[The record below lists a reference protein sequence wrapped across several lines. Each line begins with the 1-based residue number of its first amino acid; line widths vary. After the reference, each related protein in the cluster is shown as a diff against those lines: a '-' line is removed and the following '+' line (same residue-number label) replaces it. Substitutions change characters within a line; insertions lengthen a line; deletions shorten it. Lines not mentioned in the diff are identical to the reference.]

1 MEQRRIVP
9 HSEFEGGSY
18 MGIMVDADA
27 VLLGGNVITM
37 DDQRPRAGAVAVK
50 GGRFLWVG
58 GDEEVRQAI
67 GKETQIKNLNG
78 MTVIPGFIES
88 HNHTLMFGLGLSAI
102 DLTRASS
109 IEEMLAFVKERA
121 ARQKEGTW
129 ITGVGYN
136 QNELR
141 EKRHPT
147 RQDLDRAAPK
157 HLVSLRHTSAHG
169 YVANSLALAKAGITK
184 DRPDPEGGKI
194 GRDMT
199 TGELTGLLFESPAM
213 KLIDDIMPKPTREDL
228 VRALGD
234 AGQKF
239 LSEGITSAMDASVG
253 GNDIPL
259 QVAAYQEAVERGLL
273 KVRHNLA
280 IWSEAVFDYAHFEE
294 ALRGAEND
302 LLGIRSGLGNEKL
315 RIGPFKIIVDGAFS
329 TVTAVTYDPYGVDPN
344 ERGCG
349 VLVIEPEKLAKLAT
363 LIQGRG
369 WQLSIHGI
377 GDKAIDVCL
386 DAIEAAQKAT
396 PRNDARPRLEHCTMV
411 LPRMFD
417 RIKKLGVIPVL
428 QPGFIW
434 ELGDNWFRQLGKE
447 KTSRFKPFR
456 TLLNNGIL
464 MAFSSDRPVVSG
476 APLLGI
482 HSAVNQRTRTGQ
494 DYAPQEKITPEEA
507 LRCYTLNGAYAS
519 FEEKIK
525 GSIEAGKVADLTV
538 LAEDPT
544 LVEPDRIKD
553 IPVVATMVGGEYC
566 YQRK

>member
-1 MEQRRIVP
+1 
-9 HSEFEGGSY
+9 
-18 MGIMVDADA
+18 MGFMIDADV
-27 VLLGGNVITM
+27 VLFNGNVITV
-37 DDQRPRAGAVAVK
+37 DDKKPRAQGVAVK
-50 GGRFLWVG
+50 GGRILWVG
-58 GDEEVRQAI
+58 TNEEVRQAI
-67 GKETQIKNLNG
+67 GRGTQGRDLKG

-88 HNHTLMFGLGLSAI
+88 HNHTLMFGLGLDSI
-102 DLTRASS
+102 DLTKVESVEEIIALVRERAS
-109 IEEMLAFVKERA
+109 
-121 ARQKEGTW
+121 RQKEGTW

-136 QNELR
+136 QNELK
-141 EKRHPT
+141 EKRHPS

-157 HLVSLRHTSAHG
+157 HMVSLRHTSAHG
-169 YVANSLALAKAGITK
+169 YAVNSLALAKAGITK

-194 GRDMT
+194 GRDVT

-213 KLIDDIMPKPTREDL
+213 KMIDDIVPKPELEDL
-228 VRALGD
+228 IPALGK
-234 AGQKF
+234 ASQRF

-259 QVAAYQEAVERGLL
+259 QIAAYQEAVDRRVL

-280 IWSEAVFDYAHFEE
+280 IWSEAVFDYCRFEE
-294 ALRGAEND
+294 SLKEARRRLLG
-302 LLGIRSGLGNEKL
+302 LGIRTGLGDDKL

-329 TVTAVTYDPYGVDPN
+329 TVTAVTYEPYGVEAND
-344 ERGCG
+344 RGCG
-349 VLVIEPEKLAKLAT
+349 VLVIEADKLAKLAS
-363 LIQGRG
+363 LAHGLG

-386 DAIEAAQKAT
+386 DAFEAAQKSN
-396 PRNDARPRLEHCTMV
+396 PRRDARHRLEHCTMA

-447 KTSRFKPFR
+447 TCAKLKPFR
-456 TLLNNGIL
+456 TLLDNKIL

-482 HSAVNQRTRTGQ
+482 HSAVNQKTRTGQ
-494 DYAPQEKITPEEA
+494 DYAPHEKITPEEA
-507 LRCYTLNGAYAS
+507 LRCYTINGAYAT

-525 GSIEAGKVADLTV
+525 GSIEAGKLADLV
-538 LAEDPT
+538 ILGEDLTQVRP
-544 LVEPDRIKD
+544 ERIKD
-553 IPVVATMVGGEYC
+553 IPVMATMVGGEFC
-566 YQRK
+566 YQRP

>member
-1 MEQRRIVP
+1 
-9 HSEFEGGSY
+9 
-18 MGIMVDADA
+18 MGFMVDADV
-27 VLLGGNVITM
+27 VLFNGNVITV
-37 DDQRPRAGAVAVK
+37 DDKKPRVQGVAVK
-50 GGRFLWVG
+50 GGRILWVG
-58 GDEEVRQAI
+58 TNEEVRQAI
-67 GKETQIKNLNG
+67 GRGTQGRDLKG

-88 HNHTLMFGLGLSAI
+88 HNHTLMFGLGLDSI
-102 DLTRASS
+102 DLTKVESVEEIIALVRERAS
-109 IEEMLAFVKERA
+109 
-121 ARQKEGTW
+121 RQKEGTW

-136 QNELR
+136 QNELK
-141 EKRHPT
+141 EKRHPS

-157 HLVSLRHTSAHG
+157 HMVSLRHTSAHG
-169 YVANSLALAKAGITK
+169 YAVNSLALAKAGITK

-194 GRDMT
+194 GRDVT

-213 KLIDDIMPKPTREDL
+213 KMIDDIVPKPELEDL
-228 VRALGD
+228 IPALGK
-234 AGQKF
+234 ASQRF

-259 QVAAYQEAVERGLL
+259 QIAAYQEAVDRGVL

-280 IWSEAVFDYAHFEE
+280 IWSEAVFDYCRFEE
-294 ALRGAEND
+294 SLKEARRRLLG
-302 LLGIRSGLGNEKL
+302 LGIRTGLGDNKL

-329 TVTAVTYDPYGVDPN
+329 TVTAVTYEPYGVEAND
-344 ERGCG
+344 RGCG
-349 VLVIEPEKLAKLAT
+349 VLVIEADKLAKLAS
-363 LIQGRG
+363 LAHGLG

-386 DAIEAAQKAT
+386 DAFEAAQKSN
-396 PRNDARPRLEHCTMV
+396 PRRDARHRLEHCTMA

-447 KTSRFKPFR
+447 TCAKLKPFR
-456 TLLNNGIL
+456 TLLDNKIL

-482 HSAVNQRTRTGQ
+482 HSAVNQKTRTGQ
-494 DYAPQEKITPEEA
+494 DYAPHEKITPEEA
-507 LRCYTLNGAYAS
+507 LRCYTINGAYAT

-525 GSIEAGKVADLTV
+525 GSIEAGKLADLV
-538 LAEDPT
+538 ILGEDLTQVRP
-544 LVEPDRIKD
+544 ERIKD
-553 IPVVATMVGGEYC
+553 IPVMATMVGGEFC
-566 YQRK
+566 YQRP

>member
-1 MEQRRIVP
+1 
-9 HSEFEGGSY
+9 
-18 MGIMVDADA
+18 MGFMVDADV
-27 VLLGGNVITM
+27 VLFNGNVITV
-37 DDQRPRAGAVAVK
+37 DDKKPRAQGVAVK
-50 GGRFLWVG
+50 GGRILWVG
-58 GDEEVRQAI
+58 TNEEVRQAI
-67 GKETQIKNLNG
+67 GRGTQGRDLKG

-88 HNHTLMFGLGLSAI
+88 HNHTLMFGLGLDSI
-102 DLTRASS
+102 DLTKVESVEEIIALVRERAS
-109 IEEMLAFVKERA
+109 
-121 ARQKEGTW
+121 RQKEGTW

-136 QNELR
+136 QNELK
-141 EKRHPT
+141 EKRHPS

-157 HLVSLRHTSAHG
+157 HMVSLRHTSAHG
-169 YVANSLALAKAGITK
+169 YAVNSLALAKAGITK

-194 GRDMT
+194 GRDVT

-213 KLIDDIMPKPTREDL
+213 KMIDDIVPKPELEDL
-228 VRALGD
+228 IPALGK
-234 AGQKF
+234 ASQRF

-259 QVAAYQEAVERGLL
+259 QIAAYQEAVDRRVL

-280 IWSEAVFDYAHFEE
+280 IWSEAVFDYCRFEE
-294 ALRGAEND
+294 SLKEARRRLLG
-302 LLGIRSGLGNEKL
+302 LGIRTGLGDDKL

-329 TVTAVTYDPYGVDPN
+329 TVTAVTYEPYGVEAND
-344 ERGCG
+344 RGCG
-349 VLVIEPEKLAKLAT
+349 VLVIEADKLAKLAS
-363 LIQGRG
+363 LAHGLG

-386 DAIEAAQKAT
+386 DAFEAAQKSN
-396 PRNDARPRLEHCTMV
+396 PRRDARHRLEHCTMA

-447 KTSRFKPFR
+447 TCAKLKPFR
-456 TLLNNGIL
+456 TLLDNKIL

-482 HSAVNQRTRTGQ
+482 HSAVNQKTRTGQ
-494 DYAPQEKITPEEA
+494 DYAPHEKITPEEA
-507 LRCYTLNGAYAS
+507 LRCYTINGAYAT

-525 GSIEAGKVADLTV
+525 GSIEAGKLADLV
-538 LAEDPT
+538 ILGEDLTQVRP
-544 LVEPDRIKD
+544 ERIKD
-553 IPVVATMVGGEYC
+553 IPVMATMVGGEFC
-566 YQRK
+566 YQRP